1 MPISICVGLTG
12 PNASGKGEV
21 ARYLQEVGFS
31 PHSLSDGVRGEA
43 SQQGLDHSR
52 ASLIQVGNWLR
63 EHFGPGILAE
73 RALPLLSGRSVVD
86 SIRNPGE
93 IAVLRRL
100 PYFRLLGVDAPV
112 EIRFDRSRRRGRPGD
127 GATLEEFKRKE
138 DLEQADAG
146 SGQQL
151 RVCLSLADVVIC
163 NDGTLEELRTRSR
176 EALATL
182 GIPIP

>member
-1 MPISICVGLTG
+1 MSICVGLTG

-21 ARYLQEVGFS
+21 ARYLQEIGFS
-31 PHSLSDGVRGEA
+31 SHSLSDGVREEA
-43 SQQGLDHSR
+43 TRQGLDHSR

-63 EHFGPGILAE
+63 QRFGPGVLAE

-100 PYFRLLGVDAPV
+100 PTFRLLGVDAPV
-112 EIRFDRSRRRGRPGD
+112 ELRFDRSRLRGRAGD
-127 GATLEEFKRKE
+127 GATLEEFRRKE
-138 DLEQADAG
+138 DLEQAEEG

-163 NDGTLEELRTRSR
+163 NDGTIEQLRSRTR
-176 EALATL
+176 ETLASL
-182 GIPIP
+182 GIPLP